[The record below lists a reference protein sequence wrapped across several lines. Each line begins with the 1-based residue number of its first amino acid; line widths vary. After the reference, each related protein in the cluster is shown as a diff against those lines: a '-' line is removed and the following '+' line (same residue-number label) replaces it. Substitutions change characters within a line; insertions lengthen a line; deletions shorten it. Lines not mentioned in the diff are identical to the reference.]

1 MEVALACEETS
12 RSMRLHTSKIPLNRT
27 YVIYYLQK
35 TFSQEYT
42 IHQQRWLAKRK
53 ESHTHKQMLEILIY
67 TLYSQFWVVGLTS
80 DLVECPY
87 AAGGGVGEE
96 LAM

>member
-1 MEVALACEETS
+1 MC
-12 RSMRLHTSKIPLNRT
+12 
-27 YVIYYLQK
+27 YLQIYHLVRIQCYQPTEATGTILTSQKNVNSKKRGKPHSK
-35 TFSQEYT
+35 TN
-42 IHQQRWLAKRK
+42 A
-53 ESHTHKQMLEILIY
+53 THIIN
-67 TLYSQFWVVGLTS
+67 TLNSLFWIIELTS